1 MYIIYDSV
9 IVFLSVVFELDG
21 TVIFKRNK
29 CKDFENMR
37 EFKNFSRFRVQNII
51 ILFVIGLQSLFYC
64 YLVLCKFS
72 LKFPEGGGSEPS
84 FVHGKVSKQVYLHRN
99 SLINMNVYDIL
110 NSILTKFI
118 SVQISIKAYC
128 GYRVTSI

>member
-29 CKDFENMR
+29 CKDFENKR

-51 ILFVIGLQSLFYC
+51 ILYVIGLKSLFF
-64 YLVLCKFS
+64 VLF
-72 LKFPEGGGSEPS
+72 GT
-84 FVHGKVSKQVYLHRN
+84 
-99 SLINMNVYDIL
+99 M
-110 NSILTKFI
+110 
-118 SVQISIKAYC
+118 
-128 GYRVTSI
+128 

>member
-29 CKDFENMR
+29 CKDFENKR

-51 ILFVIGLQSLFYC
+51 ILFVIGLQSLFY
-64 YLVLCKFS
+64 LLF
-72 LKFPEGGGSEPS
+72 GT
-84 FVHGKVSKQVYLHRN
+84 
-99 SLINMNVYDIL
+99 M
-110 NSILTKFI
+110 
-118 SVQISIKAYC
+118 
-128 GYRVTSI
+128 

>member
-51 ILFVIGLQSLFYC
+51 ILYVIGLQSLFF
-64 YLVLCKFS
+64 LL
-72 LKFPEGGGSEPS
+72 LGT
-84 FVHGKVSKQVYLHRN
+84 
-99 SLINMNVYDIL
+99 M
-110 NSILTKFI
+110 
-118 SVQISIKAYC
+118 
-128 GYRVTSI
+128 